1 MPGAH
6 ETHASIEAAAAAVLS
21 LGGAAILVRAWV
33 DRRSGRRIVA
43 TETSPTQRPGPDIVG
58 RAVRS
63 LIVVLSAGAAAIHLA
78 AGPEHVASLGDV
90 GLAFYWAALFQ
101 AAFAVAWLAESPG
114 RFVGLVGIV
123 ANGLL
128 IGAWGWSRT
137 VGLPFVAGGPEMIGP
152 ADAVA
157 VLLEFGIVALLGAA
171 AMGLDGRGARLRR
184 PAAFRTAMTS
194 GVVALAGVAVL
205 ATTVAV
211 ADAAGGHHAPGH
223 GRDAATV
230 EVR

>member
-6 ETHASIEAAAAAVLS
+6 ETHASIEAAAAVVLS

-33 DRRSGRRIVA
+33 DRRSRRRIVA
-43 TETSPTQRPGPDIVG
+43 TETSPTRRPGPDIVG
-58 RAVRS
+58 RGVRS
-63 LIVVLSAGAAAIHLA
+63 LVVVLSAGAAAIHLA
-78 AGPEHVASLGDV
+78 AGPEHVASLGDL

-101 AAFAVAWLAESPG
+101 AAFAVAWLSESRG
-114 RFVGLVGIV
+114 RFVGLVGII
-123 ANGLL
+123 ANALL

-137 VGLPFVAGGPEMIGP
+137 VGLPFVTDGPEGIGV

-157 VLLEFGIVALLGAA
+157 VLLELGIVALLGALA
-171 AMGLDGRGARLRR
+171 LGVDGRAVRLRR
-184 PAAFRTAMTS
+184 PAALRTAVTS
-194 GVVALAGVAVL
+194 AAVAIAGVAVL

-211 ADAAGGHHAPGH
+211 ADALGGHHAPAHGH
-223 GRDAATV
+223 EAATV